1 MPASSLFTGFSSI
14 VRGANPSTRDR
25 STASLIV
32 GLHTLHLPT
41 SNNRARF
48 VMPIHTQHYRWRS
61 IRPSSSLCPFH
72 RFREHADHALPT
84 IEYRWSFSFRW
95 RMCPVQD
102 GRWRLNT
109 LCFKLPTQVANS
121 AKHRPS
127 LPPSGTSRCA
137 SIFVTKVP
145 VRSTALQLHTLRISA
160 DRSDLLQV
168 IHDRLVQRAP
178 LLPVAV
184 APPIQVPVG

>member
-14 VRGANPSTRDR
+14 VRGANPSTRGR

-109 LCFKLPTQVANS
+109 IYLACAARASDRWRSPTASTLFASSFQ
-121 AKHRPS
+121 HRWRIRPNIVHRFLHRVHPS
-127 LPPSGTSRCA
+127 S
-137 SIFVTKVP
+137 
-145 VRSTALQLHTLRISA
+145 
-160 DRSDLLQV
+160 
-168 IHDRLVQRAP
+168 
-178 LLPVAV
+178 
-184 APPIQVPVG
+184 